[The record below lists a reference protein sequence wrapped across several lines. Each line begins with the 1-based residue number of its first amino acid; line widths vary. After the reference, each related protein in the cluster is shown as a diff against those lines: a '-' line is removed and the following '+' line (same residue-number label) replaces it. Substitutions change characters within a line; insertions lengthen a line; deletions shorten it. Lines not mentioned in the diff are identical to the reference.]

1 MRTATAQTCA
11 KAASSKLASG
21 SKGWRTKRVR
31 SIEPR
36 QQQP

>member
-1 MRTATAQTCA
+1 MRTATAGHLREA
-11 KAASSKLASG
+11 GVVEARVGLERP
-21 SKGWRTKRVR
+21 RTKRVR